1 MNGLPQL
8 SWQRLAVVSGPTK
21 AALLGACLVLMLALA
36 YVFHLQALFLAIEI
50 QGEQIQRLRLEL
62 AEKAPEAQQ
71 LAVGQARLMAAQL
84 SLETAHWRLAAG
96 GELAGLVEDIA
107 YQGQSHGVFVE
118 QMEPIQEVLHDHH
131 IEMPIQLRV
140 HGTYAA
146 LSGFSQGLAHL
157 PRLIIPQEFD
167 LIPTEGQGPASLQLQ
182 VRVSAYRSREQLTA
196 TVLPEF
202 EPAQARPVP
211 GVVRSPFKPAPLT
224 QQRQYLET
232 LPLDQ
237 FEMIGSLAQ
246 RQVRH
251 ALLRVGGVVH
261 RLQMGDRL
269 GRDNGRV
276 IRIEEHKVEVAEKVF
291 VPDQGWI
298 ERQRTLR
305 LKSSALAG

>member
-1 MNGLPQL
+1 M
-8 SWQRLAVVSGPTK
+8 AV
-21 AALLGACLVLMLALA
+21 CLVLMLGLA
-36 YVFHLQALFLAIEI
+36 FVFHLRSLFLAIEI
-50 QGEQIQRLRLEL
+50 QGEQAQRLRLEL

-71 LAVGQARLMAAQL
+71 RAAGHARLMAAQL
-84 SLETAHWRLAAG
+84 SLEVEYWRLAAG

-118 QMEPIQEVLHDHH
+118 QMELIPEVLHDHH

-140 HGTYAA
+140 RGTYAA
-146 LSGFSQGLAHL
+146 LSGFSQGLAQL
-157 PRLIIPQEFD
+157 PRLIIPKEFD
-167 LIPTEGQGPASLQLQ
+167 LIPTEEQGPASLQLQ
-182 VRVSAYRSREQLTA
+182 VRISAYRSREQRTA
-196 TVLPEF
+196 PTLPELA
-202 EPAQARPVP
+202 PALARPVP
-211 GVVRSPFKPAPLT
+211 GVVRSPFEPAPLT

-237 FEMIGSLAQ
+237 FEMIGSLAR

-251 ALLRVGGVVH
+251 ALLRVGRVVH
-261 RLQMGDRL
+261 RLQVGDRL

-276 IRIEEHKVEVAEKVF
+276 TVIEEHKVEIAEKIF
-291 VPDQGWI
+291 VPDQGWV

>member
-1 MNGLPQL
+1 MNGLPRL
-8 SWQRLAVVSGPTK
+8 SWQRLAGVSGPRK
-21 AALLGACLVLMLALA
+21 AGLLGVCLVLMLGLA
-36 YVFHLQALFLAIEI
+36 FVLHLRSLFLAIEL
-50 QGEQIQRLRLEL
+50 QGEQTQRLRLEL
-62 AEKAPEAQQ
+62 AEKTAEAQQ
-71 LAVGQARLMAAQL
+71 LAAGQARLMAAQL
-84 SLETAHWRLAAG
+84 RLEAAHWRLAAG

-118 QMEPIQEVLHDHH
+118 QMELIPEVLHDHH

-140 HGTYAA
+140 RGTYAA
-146 LSGFSQGLAHL
+146 LSGFSQGLAQL

-167 LIPTEGQGPASLQLQ
+167 LTPPQGQGPASLQLQ
-182 VRVSAYRSREQLTA
+182 VRVSAYRSREQRTA
-196 TVLPEF
+196 PTLPELEPALARPAPSVVHSPF
-202 EPAQARPVP
+202 EPA
-211 GVVRSPFKPAPLT
+211 SLT

-237 FEMIGSLAQ
+237 FEMIGSLAR

-261 RLQMGDRL
+261 RLQVGDRL

-276 IRIEEHKVEVAEKVF
+276 IGIEEHRVEIAEKVF
-291 VPDQGWI
+291 VPEQGWVV
-298 ERQRTLR
+298 RQRTLR

>member
-1 MNGLPQL
+1 MPRF
-8 SWQRLAVVSGPTK
+8 SWQRLAVVSGPRK
-21 AALLGACLVLMLALA
+21 AALLGVCLVLMLALA
-36 YVFHLQALFLAIEI
+36 FVFHLRALFLAIEI
-50 QGEQIQRLRLEL
+50 QGEQTQRLRLEL

-71 LAVGQARLMAAQL
+71 LAVGHARLMAAQL
-84 SLETAHWRLAAG
+84 SLEAAHWRLAAG

-140 HGTYAA
+140 RGTYAA
-146 LSGFSQGLAHL
+146 LSGFSQGLAQL

-167 LIPTEGQGPASLQLQ
+167 LLPTEGQGPASLQLQ
-182 VRVSAYRSREQLTA
+182 VRVSAYRSREQRTA
-196 TVLPEF
+196 TALPEF
-202 EPAQARPVP
+202 EPALARPVP
-211 GVVRSPFKPAPLT
+211 GVVRSPFEPASAT

-237 FEMIGSLAQ
+237 FELIGSLAR

-261 RLQMGDRL
+261 RLQVGDRL

-276 IRIEEHKVEVAEKVF
+276 TRIDEHRVEIAEKVF
-291 VPDQGWI
+291 VPDLGWV
-298 ERQRTLR
+298 ERQRTLS